1 MVLVHFAWM
10 AVDHLGPMI
19 VRVRTRSAPE
29 CDDGGDA
36 ESRGEVAGQLVVARG
51 ETAEI
56 LEAAEHRLDPPAVAI
71 APLVEADFAL
81 AGAGAGND
89 HLNALLAQV
98 LAQPVGIVALV
109 GDQPAQRVPV
119 PCFTADAFEAACR
132 RHAIEH
138 RKTRPYIPKTNGMV
152 ERFNGRVQ
160 REVLGIMIY
169 SYQDLDI
176 LLAGFNVAYNVRRQR
191 VLKGLSPEMVLHQR
205 LKDKPAL
212 TRTAAKKADP
222 AALDRALKVVA
233 GAKEVS
239 QPDS

>member
-1 MVLVHFAWM
+1 
-10 AVDHLGPMI
+10 
-19 VRVRTRSAPE
+19 
-29 CDDGGDA
+29 
-36 ESRGEVAGQLVVARG
+36 
-51 ETAEI
+51 
-56 LEAAEHRLDPPAVAI
+56 
-71 APLVEADFAL
+71 
-81 AGAGAGND
+81 
-89 HLNALLAQV
+89 
-98 LAQPVGIVALV
+98 
-109 GDQPAQRVPV
+109 
-119 PCFTADAFEAACR
+119 
-132 RHAIEH
+132 
-138 RKTRPYIPKTNGMV
+138 MV